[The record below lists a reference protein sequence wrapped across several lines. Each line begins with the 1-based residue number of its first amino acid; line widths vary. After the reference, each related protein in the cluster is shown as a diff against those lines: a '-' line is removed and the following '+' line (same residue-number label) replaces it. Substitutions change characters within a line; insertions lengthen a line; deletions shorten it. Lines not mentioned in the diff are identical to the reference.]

1 MPATK
6 KATSSSTESR
16 SSSKTS
22 GSSSSKLDAIKLL
35 TQDHKEVKKLFD
47 DYDKLVKGDADAD
60 EREALA
66 QEICEMLTLHATI
79 EEELFYPQAREALGD
94 NEDLI
99 DEATVEHASA
109 KELIAQI
116 EESSPDEELYDAKVK
131 VLSEY
136 IQHHVKEE
144 EGEIFPKIKKAE
156 LDLLALGEEMAQR
169 KEVLQS
175 SFAR

>member
-6 KATSSSTESR
+6 KTTSSSRESR
-16 SSSKTS
+16 ASSKTS
-22 GSSSSKLDAIKLL
+22 GPSSSRMDAIKLL

-47 DYDKLVKGDADAD
+47 DYDKLVKGDAEAN

-66 QEICEMLTLHATI
+66 QEICGMLTLHATI

-116 EESSPDEELYDAKVK
+116 EDSSPEDDLYDAKVK

-144 EGEIFPKIKKAE
+144 EGEIFPKIKKAD
-156 LDLLALGEEMAQR
+156 LDLMALGEEMAQR
-169 KEVLQS
+169 KEALQS